1 MLDREPIPA
10 GLSGQSALLQRIEP
24 SAVALTFGVLLAVAV
39 LIVRIPAAL
48 DGMDSVNFAL
58 GLHDF
63 DPGLEQPHWP
73 GYPLFILLARVLW
86 SLGFPESAALALPG
100 VLALPV
106 LAWATV
112 HLSRRLEL
120 DRRAGL
126 LAAALLLIHP
136 LLIDQGPRPIPD
148 LLGTA
153 FAWSALALLAS
164 GRACA
169 SGLLFGLALG
179 VRVDL
184 APLAGALLV
193 VPGQARRSF
202 ASTWALG
209 VALWA
214 LPLAAHAP
222 PEWLPSLTSFAG
234 GHFSAWGSS
243 LTAGAGTRSAV
254 LAALDLLGPGVLG
267 LFAVAYGARALPER
281 PRRFLLASAGAY
293 SAWVLI
299 GQNLAHARHWLPLL
313 PALCLCLA
321 QALVSAEKRSARACL
336 AISVLALATP
346 AYLRAFASQ
355 LDGRVLVE
363 QALAACEDCDAIFVG
378 DEKRFFDRYAPHAAV
393 YRRDRVAEIALDVAA
408 WGDAVEG
415 EIGILS
421 TVQGADIQGVEIPHA
436 PGIELAPGIVLY
448 RVAVSELR

>member
-1 MLDREPIPA
+1 MDA
-10 GLSGQSALLQRIEP
+10 SAL
-24 SAVALTFGVLLAVAV
+24 ALTLGILLTLAV

-73 GYPLFILLARVLW
+73 GYPLFILLARALW
-86 SLGFPESAALALPG
+86 NLGLPESAALALPG
-100 VLALPV
+100 VLAVPV

-112 HLSRRLEL
+112 HLADRLEL

-153 FAWSALALLAS
+153 FAWTALALLAG
-164 GRACA
+164 GRSCA

-179 VRVDL
+179 VRIDL
-184 APLAGALLV
+184 APLAGAVLA

-202 ASTWALG
+202 AATCAFG

-214 LPLAAHAP
+214 VPFAAHAP

-234 GHFSAWGSS
+234 GHFGAWGSS

-254 LAALDLLGPGVLG
+254 LAAFDLLGPGLLG
-267 LFAVAYGARALPER
+267 FLLLAYGAHALPER
-281 PRRFLLASAGAY
+281 PRRFLLAGAGAY
-293 SAWVLI
+293 AAWVLI

-321 QALVSAEKRSARACL
+321 QALVSIEKRSARACL
-336 AISVLALATP
+336 ALCVLALAMP
-346 AYLRAFASQ
+346 AYRRAFASE
-355 LDGRVLVE
+355 LDGRALVRH
-363 QALAACEDCDAIFVG
+363 AITACEGCDAIFVG
-378 DEKRFFDRYAPHAAV
+378 DEKRFFDRYAPRAAV
-393 YRRDRVAEIALDVAA
+393 YRRDRFEEVVLDVAA
-408 WGDAVEG
+408 WGDAVGG
-415 EIGILS
+415 EVGILS
-421 TVQGADIQGVEIPHA
+421 TIPGVELPPLRA
-436 PGIELAPGIVLY
+436 TELAPGIVLY